1 VLQGRPRGDFLVS
14 TKVGRVLE
22 PCEAGAEGAGIYKAT
37 PPLKVRFDYSRDGVL
52 RSLEA
57 SLARLGLDRVDI
69 LYVHDLELRTHRS
82 RAAYDFCWR
91 ELTDGGGW
99 RALDELRAAG
109 TVAAIGLGTNETAAC
124 ERLLAELDPDLFL
137 LAGRYTLL
145 EQAPLA
151 GLLPACA
158 ARGVGVVVGG
168 PFNSGVLVRQG
179 GAYDYAAAPLDVLS
193 RVERL
198 AAVCDRF
205 GAPLAAAAL
214 QFAAAHPAV
223 ASVIPGGQSADE
235 VRANAAMMDA
245 PIPPALWTALKDGGL
260 IDPAAPTPPEE
271 VAA

>member
-1 VLQGRPRGDFLVS
+1 
-14 TKVGRVLE
+14 
-22 PCEAGAEGAGIYKAT
+22 
-37 PPLKVRFDYSRDGVL
+37 
-52 RSLEA
+52 
-57 SLARLGLDRVDI
+57 
-69 LYVHDLELRTHRS
+69 
-82 RAAYDFCWR
+82 
-91 ELTDGGGW
+91 
-99 RALDELRAAG
+99 
-109 TVAAIGLGTNETAAC
+109 
-124 ERLLAELDPDLFL
+124 LAELDPDLFL

-179 GAYDYAAAPLDVLS
+179 GAYDYAAAPPDVLA

-198 AAVCDRF
+198 AALCDRF

-245 PIPPALWTALKDGGL
+245 AIPPALWTALKDEDL
-260 IDPAAPTPPEE
+260 IDAAAPTPPEE